1 MRQAGL
7 GDKPELMAMSPSTLP
22 RGVDP
27 HQVVHP
33 QFYLRNVQTPFQR
46 FQQACRQPRVLGVM
60 SLALAGMVYQYPAI
74 LDLGLLVGLGLWLGG
89 QRLKPCLPM
98 KLPDRYSGVDA
109 HDLEPGSETKSR
121 RARGMFHLG
130 NDRQSGAE
138 LYVTEDEVRTHLLIL
153 GGTGAGKT
161 EAMLGLA
168 AQALLWGSGFAFKDA
183 KGDTALWAKT
193 FALARAC
200 GREDDLYVIN
210 YLTGAATV
218 DPEAPVER
226 RLSNTF
232 NPFATG
238 SADTLTQLLVAQ
250 MAEAGGDSA
259 TWKDKAI
266 GLLTVVVRVLVA
278 LRDRGLDERGA
289 PFTFDVLALRRALPL
304 DALIDWHVRAAYQV
318 DGFTLPAAVQASL
331 QHYLDSVPGF
341 REPHQLWEQQT
352 PDIPFT
358 ADIIRERSYPTQPE
372 PQTYVQHGYLVNQF
386 NRMLTQLADVYG
398 HIYRVQQGEV
408 DFADLVLN
416 RRILLVQ
423 LPALEKSPDEL
434 ASLGKVIVA
443 AMKTMLAVGLGARL
457 EGTHREVIVSKPLN
471 APSPFLDFNDEYGY
485 YAVKGFAVVA
495 AQARALGFAVCFG
508 GQDSPSFG
516 KESKEEAAAI
526 FGNTLIKI
534 AMKIEDAQETFEL
547 FQKTAGE
554 AWVTPT
560 SGFARHE
567 HAWLSNTYY
576 DTRSASVE
584 KRSRIDLLDIR
595 DQRAGQAHIFQ
606 GATLIRADLFYARP
620 PSAPAYRLNR
630 FIEWL
635 PHTVDARQAQQ
646 DGGEMPEL
654 LRFPDLDGLRA
665 AIGKIED
672 TPNAL
677 LDLLDLPHN
686 AELMAL
692 RRAAEPVCFTTGLID
707 WVLKVGQVR
716 EQEFLAALAT
726 VGEEEPTEETL
737 FHCGLSAGQPP
748 LEVYQEAP
756 DDAFSGVAVHREAHV
771 APHVTI
777 GFQEAARRLDPD
789 FAHLTPGLSAGRWDG
804 ALFSVGNDLGVFDAQ
819 EVLAQMASI
828 RPPSRRD

>member
-1 MRQAGL
+1 M
-7 GDKPELMAMSPSTLP
+7 PSSTLP

-60 SLALAGMVYQYPAI
+60 SLALAGVVYQYPAV
-74 LDLGLLVGLGLWLGG
+74 LDLGLLVGLGLWVGG

-98 KLPDRYSGVDA
+98 KLPDRYAGVDA
-109 HDLEPGSETKSR
+109 HDLEPGSETKGR
-121 RARGMFHLG
+121 RARGMLHLG
-130 NDRQSGAE
+130 NDRQNGAE

-168 AQALLWGSGFAFKDA
+168 AQALLWGSGFSFKDA

-266 GLLTVVVRVLVA
+266 GLLTVVVRVLAA

-289 PFTFDVLALRRALPL
+289 PFTFDVLALRRTVPL
-304 DALIDWHVRAAYQV
+304 DALIDLHLRATFQV
-318 DGFTLPAAVQASL
+318 DGFTLPAAVQAGL
-331 QHYLDSVPGF
+331 KHYLDSVPGF

-352 PDIPFT
+352 PDVPFS
-358 ADIIRERSYPTQPE
+358 ADIIRERRYPTQPE

-398 HIYRVQQGEV
+398 HIYRVRQGEV

-457 EGTHREVIVSKPLN
+457 EGAHREVIVSKPLN

-534 AMKIEDAQETFEL
+534 AMKVEDAQDTFEL

-560 SGFARHE
+560 SGFARPE
-567 HAWLSNTYY
+567 HAWLSNAYH

-595 DQRAGQAHIFQ
+595 DHRAGQAHIFQ

-630 FIEWL
+630 FIELL
-635 PHTVDARQAQQ
+635 PQTVDTLQAQQ
-646 DGGEMPEL
+646 DGGEIPER
-654 LRFPDLDGLRA
+654 LRFPDRDNLRA

-677 LDLLDLPHN
+677 LDLLNLPHN
-686 AELMAL
+686 VELTAL
-692 RRAAEPVCFTTGLID
+692 RRAADPACFTTGLIG
-707 WVLKVGQVR
+707 WVLKIGQV
-716 EQEFLAALAT
+716 QEPEGLAALAT
-726 VGEEEPTEETL
+726 VAEEEPTEETL
-737 FHCGLSAGQPP
+737 FHGGLSAGQPP
-748 LEVYQEAP
+748 LAVYQEAP
-756 DDAFSGVAVHREAHV
+756 DDACSGRAVHQAAPV
-771 APHVTI
+771 TPHVTI
-777 GFQEAARRLDPD
+777 DFQEAARRLDPD
-789 FAHLTPGLSAGRWDG
+789 FAHRAPGLAASRWDG
-804 ALFSVGNDLGVFDAQ
+804 ALFPMGNDFGVFDAQ
-819 EVLAQMASI
+819 EVLAQMASN
-828 RPPSRRD
+828 RPPSRGD

>member
-1 MRQAGL
+1 MGAKPGL
-7 GDKPELMAMSPSTLP
+7 TAMSSSTLP

-33 QFYLRNVQTPFQR
+33 HFYLRNIQTPFER
-46 FQQACRQPRVLGVM
+46 FKSACRRPRNLGIASWV
-60 SLALAGMVYQYPAI
+60 LAGVVYQYPAV
-74 LDLGLLVGLGLWLGG
+74 LDLGLLVGLGLFIGG
-89 QRLKPCLPM
+89 QCLSPCLPM

-109 HDLEPGSETKSR
+109 HDLEPGSETQGR
-121 RARGMFHLG
+121 QARGMFHLG

-259 TWKDKAI
+259 TWKDKAV

-278 LRDRGLDERGA
+278 LRDRGVDERGA

-304 DALIDWHVRAAYQV
+304 DTLIDWQVRAAYRV
-318 DGFTLPAAVQASL
+318 DGFTLPTAVQASL
-331 QHYLDSVPGF
+331 KHYLDSVPGF
-341 REPHQLWEQQT
+341 REPGQLWEQQN
-352 PDIPFT
+352 PDVPFT
-358 ADIIRERSYPTQPE
+358 AEIIRARSYPTQPE

-398 HIYRVQQGEV
+398 HIYRVRQGEV

-457 EGTHREVIVSKPLN
+457 EGAHREVIVSKPLN

-534 AMKIEDAQETFEL
+534 AMKIEDAHETFEL
-547 FQKTAGE
+547 FHKTAGE

-560 SGFARHE
+560 SGFARSE
-567 HAWLSNTYY
+567 HAWLSNTYH

-584 KRSRIDLLDIR
+584 KRSRIDLLDLR
-595 DQRAGQAHIFQ
+595 EQRAGQAHIFQ
-606 GATLIRADLFYARP
+606 GSTLIRADLFYARP
-620 PSAPAYRLNR
+620 PTAPAYRLNR
-630 FIEWL
+630 FIELL
-635 PHTVDARQAQQ
+635 PPTVDVLQAQQ
-646 DGGEMPEL
+646 DEGERPERW
-654 LRFPDLDGLRA
+654 RFPDQDGLRA
-665 AIGKIED
+665 AIGQIEG
-672 TPNAL
+672 TPNPL

-686 AELMAL
+686 ADLTAL
-692 RRAAEPVCFTTGLID
+692 RRTADPACFITGLING
-707 WVLKVGQVR
+707 VLKIGQVR
-716 EQEFLAALAT
+716 EPEGLTVLAT
-726 VGEEEPTEETL
+726 VEEEELTEETL

-756 DDAFSGVAVHREAHV
+756 NDAGSGIAVHPA
-771 APHVTI
+771 APVVPPITI
-777 GFQEAARRLDPD
+777 DFQEAARRLDPD
-789 FAHLTPGLSAGRWDG
+789 FASLTPRPSASRGDEAR
-804 ALFSVGNDLGVFDAQ
+804 FPVGKNLGVFDAQ
-819 EVLAQMASI
+819 EILAQIASI
-828 RPPSRRD
+828 RPPNEGE